1 MDNSARTPSTAEL
14 KERAEQFYLLHRPKR
29 DTIGLMH
36 QPTMTEIAMRHEI
49 AELRDLVHE
58 QAEVI
63 RKMKEELRK
72 AANYKNDD
80 LSTRINAIQH
90 QLGNAA
96 TVKARPKGRKR

>member
-14 KERAEQFYLLHRPKR
+14 KERAEQFYLLHRPQR
-29 DTIGLMH
+29 ATMEVM
-36 QPTMTEIAMRHEI
+36 PTFTEEQLRGEI
-49 AELRDLVHE
+49 AELREIVFQ

-63 RKMKEELRK
+63 RKIQEELRK

-90 QLGNAA
+90 QLGTAA